1 MNRFQATSTFLFVL
15 LNKTKYKL
23 DCTSI
28 KLVQIITI
36 LYIIFT
42 VAKHT
47 IYAIEMMQFT
57 NKWPSFTI
65 IRAIACGNIV
75 FRRFWTTLQI
85 NHFDLIFCNVIYSLK
100 MNVSLKLGFW
110 SGCITYPNVY
120 DNREVDDPL
129 LIGNH
134 ENFLFRVTVT
144 FVLIFILINA
154 FAIT

>member
-15 LNKTKYKL
+15 LNETKYKL
-23 DCTSI
+23 NRTSI

-47 IYAIEMMQFT
+47 IYAIEMMQFS
-57 NKWPSFTI
+57 NKWPSFTTV
-65 IRAIACGNIV
+65 RAIACGNIV

-85 NHFDLIFCNVIYSLK
+85 NHFDLIFCNVSYSLK
-100 MNVSLKLGFW
+100 INAELGFW
-110 SGCITYPNVY
+110 SGCTKYPNVY

-134 ENFLFRVTVT
+134 ENFLFRVSVT
-144 FVLIFILINA
+144 FMLISILIDA

>member
-23 DCTSI
+23 DRTSI
-28 KLVQIITI
+28 KLIQIITI

-42 VAKHT
+42 VAKHA
-47 IYAIEMMQFT
+47 IYAIETMQFL
-57 NKWPSFTI
+57 NKRPSFTT

-75 FRRFWTTLQI
+75 FRRFRITPRI
-85 NHFDLIFCNVIYSLK
+85 NHFDPNFCNVSYSLK
-100 MNVSLKLGFW
+100 INAELGFR
-110 SGCITYPNVY
+110 SGCTKYPNVY

-144 FVLIFILINA
+144 FVLISILIDA